1 MSKPA
6 RNCFNYT
13 QRRLCFSRTAL
24 VLWVRLPVGT
34 RGQGRSGWETRPG
47 QRPPLCPHSLSLSH
61 SFGPC
66 SDLRRQVQDGRGLH
80 HHLVL
85 LSTRGVS
92 PGGFSLLP
100 PPPVS
105 GILPAPKRPL
115 GLRGAEMREEKW
127 GLFPWLYLLRAQWK
141 AE

>member
-34 RGQGRSGWETRPG
+34 RGQGRSGRETRPG

-92 PGGFSLLP
+92 PGGFSLLSP
-100 PPPVS
+100 PPP
-105 GILPAPKRPL
+105 
-115 GLRGAEMREEKW
+115 GLRDPASTEEASGPEGSRDEGREVGTVSLALSAPCSVE
-127 GLFPWLYLLRAQWK
+127 G
-141 AE
+141 